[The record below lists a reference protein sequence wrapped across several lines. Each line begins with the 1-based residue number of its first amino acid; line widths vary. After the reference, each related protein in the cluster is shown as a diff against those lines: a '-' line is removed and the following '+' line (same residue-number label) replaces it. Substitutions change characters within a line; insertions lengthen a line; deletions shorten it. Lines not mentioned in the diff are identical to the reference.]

1 MYKYFGVKKNY
12 GFTLI
17 ELLVTIA
24 IIGVLSSVVF
34 GSLTIARTKA
44 VNASIKSSLRQIAS
58 VVADTD
64 NLDAGDENAL
74 TCGEIFTDPE
84 VNKLIQFIDE
94 KNQTDLGGPISY
106 CSKSSSTYSF
116 VIVSQKFKDPDNY
129 FCVDSNFAVV
139 EIPTSNVTA
148 SSEVRSCR
156 TDSVVVV
163 EEEEESSGAPAI
175 VSLAYN
181 TGSSVFDIGY
191 NEEWTADSCPGMML
205 YDILDDGNIETA
217 SYYHPCND
225 YIPSGQ
231 TSASF
236 SLNGFED
243 IGSGVPVSGDICV
256 EGRHYTIEISG
267 ANMTGFTSGLTS
279 TSMSATVL
287 CQ

>member
-1 MYKYFGVKKNY
+1 MADRKRNL

-24 IIGVLSSVVF
+24 IIGILSSVVLA
-34 GSLTIARTKA
+34 SLTSARTKA

-64 NLDAGDENAL
+64 NLDRGDEDAL

-94 KNQTDLGGPISY
+94 KNQAELGGPVSY

-116 VIVSQKFKDPDNY
+116 VIMSQKFKDPDNY

-139 EIPTSNVTA
+139 EIPTDNVSV
-148 SSEVRSCR
+148 SSEARSCK
-156 TDSVVVV
+156 TELSGEGN
-163 EEEEESSGAPAI
+163 EEENSGAPAI
-175 VSLAYN
+175 TSLVYN
-181 TGSSVFDIGY
+181 TNTSAFDIGY
-191 NEEWTADSCPGMML
+191 SEEWTADTCPGMIL
-205 YDILDDGNIETA
+205 YDILDDGDIQTA

-231 TSASF
+231 NSASF

-243 IGSGVPVSGDICV
+243 IGSGIPVSGSICV

-267 ANMTGFTSGLTS
+267 ANMTGFTSSLTS